1 MTSARDYR
9 NFAEQCLDMAERA
22 PSKQRQTLLNMA
34 EAWLEL
40 SHATL
45 STRQITEP
53 KQTAPT
59 SENLQ

>member
-9 NFAEQCLDMAERA
+9 KFAEQCLDMAEHA
-22 PSKQRQTLLNMA
+22 PPEQRQNLLNMA

-40 SHATL
+40 SHAIL

-53 KQTAPT
+53 EQTAPT
-59 SENLQ
+59 SDNLQ

>member
-1 MTSARDYR
+1 MTSASDYR
-9 NFAEQCLDMAERA
+9 KFAEECLEMAESV
-22 PSKQRQTLLNMA
+22 PPKQRKTLLTMA

-59 SENLQ
+59 SDNLQ

>member
-9 NFAEQCLDMAERA
+9 TFAEQCLDMAERA
-22 PSKQRQTLLNMA
+22 PPKQRQSLLKMA
-34 EAWLEL
+34 EVWFAL
-40 SHATL
+40 SHASL

-59 SENLQ
+59 SDNLQ

>member
-1 MTSARDYR
+1 VTTSEVYR
-9 NFAEQCLDMAERA
+9 KFAEQCLDMAESA
-22 PSKQRQTLLNMA
+22 PPKQRKTLLTMA

-45 STRQITEP
+45 STRQIAEP

-59 SENLQ
+59 SDNLQ

>member
-9 NFAEQCLDMAERA
+9 KFAEQCIDMAERA
-22 PSKQRQTLLNMA
+22 SPKQRQTFLKMA

-45 STRQITEP
+45 SSRQITEP

-59 SENLQ
+59 SDNLQ